1 MGQPDVER
9 TLGRL
14 ITDQGFREA
23 FFLDPRCTCITLGLQ
38 LVAHELEALLHAPRP
53 ALASLGRQLDD
64 RICRLDVEGGRYPAC
79 QAGQASGRETLADGI
94 TRRD

>member
-23 FFLDPRCTCITLGLQ
+23 FFLDPRRTCITYGLQ
-38 LVAHELEALLHAPRP
+38 LVAHEVEALLGAPRP
-53 ALASLGRQLDD
+53 ALASLGGRLHD
-64 RICRLDVEGGRYPAC
+64 RICRLNVEKDEYSAC
-79 QAGQASGRETLADGI
+79 RSADQ
-94 TRRD
+94 